1 MNIILCPFIGNNNE
15 KNLDYKQSFGEIIKQ
30 YSFLKANE
38 DGRND
43 VSEVIEV
50 DDIDSLGEYVKDHSV
65 LLGTDNRFTANAF
78 RHFIANTK
86 KDSGGGSSSM
96 NNNNNNNGNAGL
108 LSFDSDCSC
117 LELVKT
123 GILSHNNIIFAAT
136 RSLSKEDSDYIKQQ
150 KINYFSMKKLFEFG
164 IDEATD
170 TIMELC
176 REFSALYISIDISCV
191 DSAFASSTLKHDIG
205 GLSSRE
211 LIYMIQRLKLLKNLK
226 VVDIVGF
233 SKEIDANTARL
244 AAKII
249 KELS

>member
-1 MNIILCPFIGNNNE
+1 MNIVIVPFIGNNNE
-15 KNLDYKQSFGEIIKQ
+15 KNLDYKQSFSEIIKQ
-30 YSFLKANE
+30 YSFLKTNE

-50 DDIDSLGEYVKDHSV
+50 DDFDSIGEYVKDHSV
-65 LLGTDNRFTANAF
+65 FVGTDNRFTANAF
-78 RHFIANTK
+78 KHFLAKNSNDAK
-86 KDSGGGSSSM
+86 
-96 NNNNNNNGNAGL
+96 NNIPINFNNNGNAGL

-123 GILSHNNIIFAAT
+123 GILSPNNIIFAAT
-136 RSLSKEDSDYIKQQ
+136 RAWSREDADYIKQQ
-150 KINYFSMKKLFEFG
+150 KINYFSMKKIFEFG

-170 TIMELC
+170 TIMELA

-191 DSAFASSTLKHDIG
+191 DPAFAACTIKHDSG
-205 GLSSRE
+205 GLTSRE

-233 SKEIDANTARL
+233 SQEIDANTARL